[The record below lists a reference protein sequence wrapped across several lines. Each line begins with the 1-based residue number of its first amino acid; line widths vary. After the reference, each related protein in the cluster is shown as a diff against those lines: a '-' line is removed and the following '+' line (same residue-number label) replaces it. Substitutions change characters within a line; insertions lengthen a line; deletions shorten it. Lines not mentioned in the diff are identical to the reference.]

1 MGTTRSIYQE
11 SYTRVGLMRKRRLRT
26 RSESQLMPMCDCAVI
41 GH

>member
-11 SYTRVGLMRKRRLRT
+11 SYTRVGLMRNRRIRNC
-26 RSESQLMPMCDCAVI
+26 SESQMMPMWDCVVI